1 MLHFTFIHM
10 NISEIRD
17 TIQHMNKYRS
27 IYMRKCCDLAAIAA
41 DMLYLCAIM
50 SSSKIQKKT
59 KMQSN
64 ELPVVSMVWVCG
76 WMSVSV
82 VIFSI
87 QPHDM
92 ILNHSHLF
100 ASFRKM

>member
-1 MLHFTFIHM
+1 M

-50 SSSKIQKKT
+50 SSSKIQKKN
-59 KMQSN
+59 KN
-64 ELPVVSMVWVCG
+64 A
-76 WMSVSV
+76 
-82 VIFSI
+82 I
-87 QPHDM
+87 
-92 ILNHSHLF
+92 
-100 ASFRKM
+100 